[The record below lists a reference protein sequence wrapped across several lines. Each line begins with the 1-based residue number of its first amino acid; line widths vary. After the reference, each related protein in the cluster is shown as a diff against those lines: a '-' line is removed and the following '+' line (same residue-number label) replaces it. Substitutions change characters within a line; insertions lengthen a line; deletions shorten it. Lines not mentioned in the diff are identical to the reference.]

1 MQVLTKRHRQ
11 KHADTAVVVQ
21 AMQDGSGGHGC
32 KGKIVRDERNYNM
45 SDSAFPAEF

>member
-32 KGKIVRDERNYNM
+32 KGKIVRDERIQPECNGL
-45 SDSAFPAEF
+45 FVT

>member
-32 KGKIVRDERNYNM
+32 KGKIVRDERIQPERNGL
-45 SDSAFPAEF
+45 FVT